1 MKSGSRVFATL
12 LKREFWEHRG
22 GFLWAPLVVGS
33 IFLALTAMALFV
45 AEAGLGRSKVQFG
58 ALKIEELTRNLDG
71 AQRAALGSAI
81 DVTTLMTAGQI
92 GIVVAIVVFF
102 YCLGA
107 LYDERRDR
115 SVLFW
120 KSLPVSDRDTVLA
133 KAASALLVAPL
144 IGVGAGIATGVLTQ
158 FMLAVYMAFH
168 GVNVFGL
175 LLGAANPLEVAA
187 YLLAMI
193 PLNLVWALPTVGWL
207 LLCSAWAKSKPFLW
221 AVTLPIGAGVMVSW
235 FDLMRNL
242 SLPDTWFWSHIVAR
256 LLLSVVPGSWIDFKA
271 LERANIHGPEDFMQI
286 ASLGNIY
293 QVLLQ
298 PSVWIWAAIGAAMI
312 FAAVY
317 LRRWR
322 DEG

>member
-1 MKSGSRVFATL
+1 MKSATQVFASL

-22 GFLWAPLVVGS
+22 GFFWAPVVAGS

-45 AEAGLGRSKVQFG
+45 AEAGLGRNKFQFG
-58 ALKIEELTRNLDG
+58 ALKIEELTRNLDA
-71 AQRAALGSAI
+71 AQRAAVGGAI

-92 GIVVAIVVFF
+92 GIAVAFVVFF

-133 KAASALLVAPL
+133 KAASALVVAPL
-144 IGVGAGIATGVLTQ
+144 IGVGAGIATGVLWQ
-158 FMLAVYMAFH
+158 LMLAAYMAFH

-175 LLGAANPLEVAA
+175 LLGAANPLEVAV

-193 PLNLVWALPTVGWL
+193 PLYLVWALPTVGWL

-221 AVTLPIGAGVMVSW
+221 AVTLPVGAGVMVSW

-242 SLPDTWFWSHIVAR
+242 SLPDSWFWSHVVAR
-256 LLLSVVPGSWIDFKA
+256 LLLSVVPGSWIDFKS
-271 LERANIHGPEDFMQI
+271 LERANIHGPEDFMQL

-312 FAAVY
+312 FATVY